1 MVWNMTGVSLYL
13 ETLLQCYNIVLCITD
28 DQGLSNNTILIY
40 LTDNGGPLGYGS
52 YNWPLRG
59 GKASFWEGGMRSHT
73 VFVWPKKMAS
83 NVVGTTYS
91 GLFHVTDWYPT
102 LVKAAGGRYWLR
114 SEPLEVG
121 NAD

>member
-1 MVWNMTGVSLYL
+1 MRACARVCVFWSFVFW
-13 ETLLQCYNIVLCITD
+13 LLFFCFHHCVLVLSR
-28 DQGLSNNTILIY
+28 QGLSDNTILIY
-40 LTDNGGPLGYGS
+40 LSDNGGPLGYGS

-102 LVKAAGGRYWLR
+102 LVKAAGGRYRLR
-114 SEPLEVG
+114 SELLE
-121 NAD
+121 